1 MGTKR
6 NGAAGVLAQCKEIPV
21 VSGCGDRWNDGY
33 VTDRLCYIF
42 KGDLAEF
49 VFANPEEIF
58 QVSQM
63 RCSDEE
69 DKSDPYCV
77 SSERFMVALN
87 WDTDPSQAT
96 VLFAKR
102 VKFDP
107 HWMWG
112 QSTHAGLPYGGRN
125 LARTVCFA
133 LKRLGLPPLC
143 WKVVLGLCELQTFAA
158 NGFYVSG
165 QMESDSV
172 DDLLALNDKVLLSV
186 DSIKPQGSTHDGVEA
201 RNVWSPNP
209 LVASSRTKRK
219 LERAD
224 VPIKRRKL
232 ADEEA
237 RA

>member
-6 NGAAGVLAQCKEIPV
+6 NGAAKILAQCEEIPV
-21 VSGCGDRWNDGY
+21 VCGDGDRWSDGY
-33 VTDRLCYIF
+33 VTERVCCILA
-42 KGDLAEF
+42 GDLAEF

-69 DKSDPYCV
+69 DKSDSYCV
-77 SSERFMVALN
+77 YSDRFMVALN
-87 WDTDPSQAT
+87 WDTDPSEAT
-96 VLFAKR
+96 FHFAQR

-107 HWMWG
+107 HWMWNPN
-112 QSTHAGLPYGGRN
+112 THAELPFGGRK

-158 NGFYVSG
+158 NGFYASG
-165 QMESDSV
+165 QQPGDKV
-172 DDLLALNDKVLLSV
+172 DDLLALDDEVLLSV
-186 DSIKPQGSTHDGVEA
+186 ESIKPQGSTFEGVEG